1 MLGSTLLRFLLPFT
15 NMKTIGTCLL
25 ENIICILV
33 EFRSTI
39 NLLVFVNHL
48 YMYLLLLSDIVKL
61 HNLYIY
67 SMMGLLIYK
76 YEPLWQ
82 EVSVKSLILRW
93 FKACGPLVFY
103 MIVLINTKL
112 GAGVVPK
119 SRWSLLIFRSHVQR
133 SRSNHCVVHFI
144 YFNPLLTCV
153 GLVLFLQRR

>member
-48 YMYLLLLSDIVKL
+48 YMYLLLLSDIVKF

-82 EVSVKSLILRW
+82 EVSVKSLIL
-93 FKACGPLVFY
+93 
-103 MIVLINTKL
+103 T
-112 GAGVVPK
+112 
-119 SRWSLLIFRSHVQR
+119 WSLRLVILGPTRPLMMSMNSSSCLSDTTRLLRKYH
-133 SRSNHCVVHFI
+133 SRCLKVS
-144 YFNPLLTCV
+144 
-153 GLVLFLQRR
+153 